1 MPRSVHPPHRPHPS
15 VTLPGADPWRDRK
28 RRRRDLG
35 EEADLCGKSLFELRA
50 SVPGLFELSRVE
62 GGEVERGN
70 EMILQAENSS
80 ESVGRGRGSQA
91 GPETRPVSVVGLPR
105 TLGLGARP
113 GPRATRGREGLT
125 LSLRLNGAIRQ
136 GSEERR
142 ESNRSLSPRCVSF
155 NFLPLASSRAP
166 GGRRRVS
173 ARENAG
179 GGTRGSWRR
188 VDGLRSTRVVFCWVD
203 VQSLAA
209 RPRKNRS
216 SGGPSAAIS
225 AIDFRGLHRPP
236 PLLPFPCASALPSP
250 LRHLPTCSDVLRTY
264 SKTFPS
270 SQLET
275 CSRSS
280 PCYTGASSC
289 HSSRSS
295 LARYLRALPQL
306 S

>member
-216 SGGPSAAIS
+216 SGGPSAAIYFRHRFQGPASPPLFFLSPVPPHSPLPS
-225 AIDFRGLHRPP
+225 ATFQLALTYSVPIPKPFPPHSSKLAVVHPLVIRGRPP
-236 PLLPFPCASALPSP
+236 VTHP
-250 LRHLPTCSDVLRTY
+250 V
-264 SKTFPS
+264 
-270 SQLET
+270 
-275 CSRSS
+275 
-280 PCYTGASSC
+280 
-289 HSSRSS
+289 
-295 LARYLRALPQL
+295 AR
-306 S
+306 